1 MDILPNTGERPR
13 VPNGI
18 ITQEEANDLVTDAL
32 DADLSEPEQFVKML
46 VILYDNSQDGY
57 LQEAVYRLIRAAFNF
72 SLAHSFSLQDYI
84 AIIREGRD
92 PLKEARTR
100 EQEKQGKAESGAIR
114 RSKKKPKQ

>member
-1 MDILPNTGERPR
+1 M
-13 VPNGI
+13 PNGI

-32 DADLSEPEQFVKML
+32 DADMSEPEQFVKML

-84 AIIREGRD
+84 AIIREGRN
-92 PLKEARTR
+92 PLVEARTR
-100 EQEKQGKAESGAIR
+100 WQASQANADDEVNN
-114 RSKKKPKQ
+114 SKERKRKPKRRKAQS